1 MQNVKEDAMETTM
14 QMEELLFNK
23 MQRTFSQR
31 FNLESSMATE
41 LALEL
46 VEVLSASDANLID
59 FDSIYFNS

>member
-1 MQNVKEDAMETTM
+1 METTM